1 MLCTAAALRAAARR
15 AAPVRA
21 AFRGL
26 STAPTGS
33 DGGGFTPSL
42 SDDQKAIM
50 EAARAFAKAEMVP
63 VAAQYDRT
71 GEYPHD
77 VFKKAWAAG
86 LVNMH
91 VPVEYGGAGLHALEG
106 VIVAEE
112 LAYGCSGMVRGRGVR
127 HGVGGVGHGV
137 WVRGHRT

>member
-1 MLCTAAALRAAARR
+1 MLRPVLAASLRSAARR
-15 AAPVRA
+15 ATPAPS

-33 DGGGFTPSL
+33 DGSGFTPAL

-50 EAARAFAKAEMVP
+50 EAARAFAKAEMIP
-63 VAAQYDRT
+63 VAAHYDRT
-71 GEYPHD
+71 GEYPHA
-77 VFKKAWAAG
+77 VFKKAWEAG

-127 HGVGGVGHGV
+127 HGV